1 MLHNILIVDKY
12 ITQSNYAIQ
21 KIIRFSVQK
30 NLPLLQK
37 EAENQLRRNQWQLAR
52 VKNRPENLKEAKVSK
67 TQSQVSEI
75 KKKSLHWEARVQN

>member
-1 MLHNILIVDKY
+1 MIKIVLLFLLHNILIVDKY

-52 VKNRPENLKEAKVSK
+52 VKNRPKNLKEAKVGK
-67 TQSQVSEI
+67 T
-75 KKKSLHWEARVQN
+75 